1 MESEPILQIVLAG
14 PLRTAFDYLP
24 PIRGECNL
32 LPGCRFQ
39 VPFGRGSR
47 IGLLIAINPA
57 SSLPRKALKRALR
70 QLDPDPL
77 LEPEDLRL
85 LRWAADYYQHP
96 LGDVIFHALPVNL
109 RKDRPQQS
117 SRPEGYHLTR
127 QGREIDPQ
135 TLRRAPKQQ
144 RILLRLREQLPGV
157 PTRQL
162 LEEAD
167 SSVSVLRILKEKGWI
182 ETCPVREVSP
192 PIPPSPQV
200 PGHRL
205 NTQQQL
211 AVDAVREQLGHFQP
225 FLLNGVTGSGKT
237 EVYLHLVEAALQ
249 TGRQVLV
256 LVPEIGLTPQLLQR
270 FRNRLGDRVMALHS
284 GLADGERERVWQ
296 AMRSARQPVLI
307 GTRSAVFCPL
317 PHLGLIVVDEEHDLS
332 FKQQEGFRYSARDL
346 SLVRARQ
353 YHCPVVLGSATPSLE
368 SLRNAREDRYRILR
382 LEHRAAQSQL
392 PKLQLVD
399 IRNLILNHGLSP
411 VLIRELQQ
419 TLESGEQAMVFL
431 NRRGYAPMLTCHVCG
446 WLTDCPRCD
455 ARMTHHR
462 QKNLLWCHHCGHQQR
477 VPNQCPNCA
486 SPDLR
491 PVGQGTER
499 VEERLRE
506 LFPDTPLA
514 RIDRDT
520 TRRKGSLEQMLG
532 EVRAGRYPL
541 LLGTQML
548 AKGHHFPAVTL
559 VAILDVDQGLFGAD
573 FRAGERMAQL
583 ILQVAGRAGR
593 AERPGRVLIQTRHP
607 DHPLM
612 QLLIHE
618 GYDAF
623 AAVALEERRQARLPP
638 FTHQVLIRAEAND
651 PRYPEAFLHQLLTGD
666 TPSEEAPGI
675 EFWGPVPAPMER
687 RAGKTRAHLLV
698 QSTQRSQ
705 LQRWLKELPGRI
717 ERIPMNRRVRWSVD
731 VDPQEMF

>member
-24 PIRGECNL
+24 PIRGECKP

-39 VPFGRGSR
+39 VPFGRSSR
-47 IGLLIAINPA
+47 IGLLIAINPD
-57 SSLPRKALKRALR
+57 SSLPRKSLKRALR

-77 LEPEDLRL
+77 LEAEDLRL

-96 LGDVIFHALPVNL
+96 LGDVIFHALPVTL

-117 SRPEGYHLTR
+117 SRPGGYRLTQ
-127 QGREIDPQ
+127 QGRGIESQ
-135 TLRRAPKQQ
+135 ELRRAPKQQ
-144 RILLRLREQLPGV
+144 QIVQKLREQLSGMS
-157 PTRQL
+157 TRQL
-162 LEEAD
+162 LAETD
-167 SSVSVLRILKEKGWI
+167 SSTSVLRILKEKGWI
-182 ETCPVREVSP
+182 ETCPVNEDSP
-192 PIPPSPQV
+192 PIPPSQV
-200 PGHRL
+200 ERHCL
-205 NTQQQL
+205 NTQQQQ
-211 AVDAVREQLGHFQP
+211 AVDAVRDQLGRFQP

-284 GLADGERERVWQ
+284 GLADGEREQVWQ
-296 AMRSARQPVLI
+296 AMRTARQPVLI

-317 PHLGLIVVDEEHDLS
+317 PKLGLIVVDEEHDLS

-353 YHCPVVLGSATPSLE
+353 HSCPVVLGSATPSLE
-368 SLRNAREDRYRILR
+368 SLRNAQEDRYRILR
-382 LEHRAAQSQL
+382 LAHRAAQSQM

-399 IRNLILNHGLSP
+399 VRNLTLNRGLSP

-477 VPNQCPNCA
+477 VPDQCPECA

-491 PVGQGTER
+491 PMGQGTER
-499 VEERLRE
+499 VEEHLRE

-520 TRRKGSLEQMLG
+520 TRRKGSLEQILG

-593 AERPGRVLIQTRHP
+593 AQRPGRVLIQTRHP

-623 AAVALEERRQARLPP
+623 AAVALEERRQAQLPP

-651 PRYPEAFLHQLLTGD
+651 PRYPEDFLHQVLASGASPQET
-666 TPSEEAPGI
+666 SGI

-705 LQRWLKELPGRI
+705 LQRWLKGLA
-717 ERIPMNRRVRWSVD
+717 ERVEQIPMSRRVRWSVD